1 MTYCGSWKY
10 SAPEILL
17 QEEYDP
23 PAVDVWS
30 LGVMLFQM
38 VAGRLPFSEVNESE
52 TLTKIMDGKYEMPEE
67 ISDPL
72 KKLVVFLPSAPKVSY
87 LFSDLLKKS
96 ESTYYLE
103 VSFKISLIISI
114 KHHVLDS
121 AISERLSPPGSET
134 RITR

>member
-52 TLTKIMDGKYEMPEE
+52 TLTKIMDGSYDMPDE
-67 ISDPL
+67 IS
-72 KKLVVFLPSAPKVSY
+72 S
-87 LFSDLLKKS
+87 LLK
-96 ESTYYLE
+96 E
-103 VSFKISLIISI
+103 
-114 KHHVLDS
+114 
-121 AISERLSPPGSET
+121 
-134 RITR
+134 

>member
-38 VAGRLPFSEVNESE
+38 VAGRLPFSEVNQSE
-52 TLTKIMDGKYEMPEE
+52 TLTK
-67 ISDPL
+67 
-72 KKLVVFLPSAPKVSY
+72 
-87 LFSDLLKKS
+87 
-96 ESTYYLE
+96 
-103 VSFKISLIISI
+103 
-114 KHHVLDS
+114 VL
-121 AISERLSPPGSET
+121 
-134 RITR
+134 

>member
-52 TLTKIMDGKYEMPEE
+52 SLTKVSG
-67 ISDPL
+67 
-72 KKLVVFLPSAPKVSY
+72 LVNKVSAKIYFGYFY
-87 LFSDLLKKS
+87 LTLA
-96 ESTYYLE
+96 YL
-103 VSFKISLIISI
+103 
-114 KHHVLDS
+114 
-121 AISERLSPPGSET
+121 
-134 RITR
+134 

>member
-52 TLTKIMDGKYEMPEE
+52 TLTKIMDGCYEMPDE
-67 ISDPL
+67 ISSHL
-72 KKLVVFLPSAPKVSY
+72 K
-87 LFSDLLKKS
+87 
-96 ESTYYLE
+96 E
-103 VSFKISLIISI
+103 
-114 KHHVLDS
+114 
-121 AISERLSPPGSET
+121 
-134 RITR
+134 